1 MYSTASN
8 SDFGSLLQLRNLI
21 NRRNVTS
28 NPGRDVNAADDFF
41 TLVVT
46 THFLACAMKK
56 LDIKSLNDV
65 PNMEQF
71 NANSWMATDAD
82 RRSSLN
88 SFCHELINEH
98 VMFSLSYEGST
109 CSDGVLNYANEIMS
123 LGIFYM
129 NFKDAIREGD
139 GDRILMCWKYLLPL
153 FRVSNRRNYSFEVF
167 SMLYSYYYTL
177 SPRQSQQLL
186 WSRSVNI
193 HGQQGRNVSCDLHM
207 EHLNRVCK
215 EAIKGVGANKTSKT
229 IQRVGKV
236 VGVLAETKNFD
247 ESVLHHD
254 RYHGTHKASSSA
266 KDQQIIL
273 DELLNRACVFEE
285 QANRVHTNF
294 TDFSKKPSLFM
305 KIKMK
310 ELETWIKDHISK
322 KY

>member
-1 MYSTASN
+1 
-8 SDFGSLLQLRNLI
+8 
-21 NRRNVTS
+21 
-28 NPGRDVNAADDFF
+28 
-41 TLVVT
+41 
-46 THFLACAMKK
+46 
-56 LDIKSLNDV
+56 
-65 PNMEQF
+65 
-71 NANSWMATDAD
+71 
-82 RRSSLN
+82 
-88 SFCHELINEH
+88 
-98 VMFSLSYEGST
+98 MFSLSYEGST

-123 LGIFYM
+123 LDIFYM

-139 GDRILMCWKYLLPL
+139 GDRILMCWKYLLHL

-167 SMLYSYYYTL
+167 SMLYSYYYIL

-193 HGQQGRNVSCDLHM
+193 HGQQGRNVACDLHM
-207 EHLNRVCK
+207 EHLNHVCK

-236 VGVLAETKNFD
+236 VGVLADVTKNFD

-254 RYHGTHKASSSA
+254 LYHGTHKASSSA

-273 DELLNRACVFEE
+273 DELLNHACVFEE

-294 TDFSKKPSLFM
+294 TDFLKKPSLFM